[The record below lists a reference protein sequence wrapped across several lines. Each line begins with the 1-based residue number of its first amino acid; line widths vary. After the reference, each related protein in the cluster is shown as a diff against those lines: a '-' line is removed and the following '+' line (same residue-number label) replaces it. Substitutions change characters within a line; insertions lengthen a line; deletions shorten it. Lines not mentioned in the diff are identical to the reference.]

1 MTTITSNLYSTKAF
15 SEHPIALWAIDEDV
29 SFLSLITDEDRDFI
43 NWDQLNNASAVT
55 ASSVAGAPFEDSIF
69 STITILSASSGPAE
83 AFSET
88 IFNPINLNEYQENFG
103 ISFFINTNCT
113 DVDRYEFG
121 YRYFDNFAGNW
132 VEETLES
139 YDRRF
144 NTWIR
149 LSGTFTPP
157 RENTNAQL
165 IFRAYANDGSINY
178 DFTMNGLAVGQWSE
192 TTSYLS
198 LGAESASTTLG
209 YDGVPAFEYGL
220 QESSGYYFVED
231 GRLLAVNEGIPLV
244 FGSQN
249 STKII
254 PSASA
259 NPSIAFPAY
268 GFLHNSGKYKN
279 YTVEFWARINP
290 ETIESRRIFGPLDT
304 DNGIYVR
311 DGVISLVIGSSIG
324 SHPVS
329 DWYRPMLIQI
339 VIREDTASLI
349 INGEKVFDIDYDVP
363 NIEFAET
370 NNWVGFYS
378 YPDITKFEIDSV
390 SIYPYP
396 MSVAAAKRR
405 FVWGEGTSS
414 PQTVSDSFKGQNA
427 YINFSN
433 AGYTVNKTYPDS
445 NFWNAGYY
453 DNLTATRTSIS
464 SPNYSLPEIF
474 LGEKTVNELYAD
486 NKIVNELEGDT
497 FFTFRP
503 HVSASTYVSN
513 GTKWTEPSYLLFDSL
528 GIVERLASVFGVFSV
543 KDPGPYQPLLTF
555 KNTNTLD
562 TLKIY
567 YQSGVIYYSFNDQ
580 ILTTQEVDVVFDNY
594 GYDYNYN
601 FGFIALQEYSFAVGF
616 NIKTFV
622 ENFGYQVS
630 RFFKSINDVQLY
642 VGGDGTSTFTGKI
655 HSISLSNRK
664 NNTEVSDKFLE
675 NGTVDYLEYEDLTN
689 HYATYTLVPMIRYGR
704 FFLDISISAQWEE
717 YFPLTTFAGYV
728 SDIDGSTYYDIDYL
742 QINMGY
748 PSVTERV
755 AQITQNLGWTY
766 AELKSNYSVPI
777 QKSYEALDN
786 AILTGYS
793 NYNDLKN
800 NNIVEY
806 VLNTEKSS
814 LRAFLTFQSL
824 FDGANKPLS
833 EFPYTRDVIDCCFI
847 DAPQENTTTEP
858 YRAYQTKFEF
868 VDDVIVY
875 PPKNV
880 DFKEIAMVVHF
891 DIKQDGILSNPIK
904 VRDFEIASRA
914 LNRNQVSPIQT
925 ESGIPL
931 YPYVKSGIYLD
942 YKENNPVKISKARYP
957 YLYLTETSGIK
968 ALGRYTNDKE
978 YGIAMPINQSQKSSL
993 RVGSFQL
1000 WAKYDFPE
1008 FSFVPYEI
1016 FNIESRTRNIEF
1028 VITAD
1033 SSGRRGVISARDK
1046 TTKIVEERLTFYQN
1060 GIPVK
1065 NPIVEIGQWN
1075 AIGIEFD
1082 EPLNFNNRIGYL
1094 NLYRGMIFNN
1104 IAYYETTGLGERIAT
1119 SQRIWLR
1126 VLTEDGSGNYTWAY
1140 WAVDPF
1146 SLQDRSW
1153 RDVALISEKR
1163 IFDITQRE
1171 IYNAFAGT
1179 NRIVVDDGTSLSID
1193 SDQLTVISSAS
1204 WTRFSG
1210 KPA

>member
-1 MTTITSNLYSTKAF
+1 MATITSNLYSTKAF
-15 SEHPIALWAIDEDV
+15 SEHPIALWALDEDV

-43 NWDQLNNASAVT
+43 NWGQLNNASAVT
-55 ASSVAGAPFEDSIF
+55 ASTIAGAPFEDSIF

-88 IFNPINLNEYQENFG
+88 IFNPINLNEFQENFA

-149 LSGTFTPP
+149 LTGTFTPP
-157 RENTNAQL
+157 RESTIAQL

-178 DFTMNGLAVGQWSE
+178 DFTMNGLSVGQWSE
-192 TTSYLS
+192 KSSYLS
-198 LGAESASTTLG
+198 LGAQSASTVLG
-209 YDGVPAFEYGL
+209 YDGIPAFEYGI
-220 QESSGYYFVED
+220 QESSGYYFVEG
-231 GRLLAVNEGIPLV
+231 GRLLAINEGIPLV

-254 PSASA
+254 ASASA
-259 NPSIAFPAY
+259 NPSLAVPGY
-268 GFLHNSGKYKN
+268 GFLHEDGKYKN
-279 YTVEFWARINP
+279 YTVEFWARLNP
-290 ETIESRRIFGPLDT
+290 ETLESRRIFGPLDT
-304 DNGIYVR
+304 DNGVYVR
-311 DGVISLVIGSSIG
+311 DGVISLVIGNSIG

-329 DWYRPMLIQI
+329 DWYRPMLIQV
-339 VIREDTASLI
+339 VIRDDTASMI
-349 INGEKVFDIDYDVP
+349 INGEKVFDIDYDV
-363 NIEFAET
+363 NNTIFGQT
-370 NNWVGFYS
+370 NDWLGFYS
-378 YPDITKFEIDSV
+378 YSDITKFEIDSV
-390 SIYPYP
+390 SIYSYP
-396 MSVAAAKRR
+396 MAVEVAKRR
-405 FVWGEGTSS
+405 FVWGQGTSS
-414 PQTVSDSFKGQNA
+414 PQNISDSFKGQNA

-445 NFWNAGYY
+445 NLWSAGYY
-453 DNLTATRTSIS
+453 DNLAATRTSIS

-474 LGEKTVNELYAD
+474 LGEKTLNELYAD
-486 NKIVNELEGDT
+486 NKIVNELEGDE

-503 HVSASTYVSN
+503 HVSASTYVSE
-513 GTKWTEPSYLLFDSL
+513 GTKWTEPSYLLFESL
-528 GIVERLASVFGVFSV
+528 GFIDRLTSVYGVFST
-543 KDPGPYQPLLTF
+543 KNLIGYYPLMIF
-555 KNTNTLD
+555 KNNETLD
-562 TLKIY
+562 TLSIYLENGIIY
-567 YQSGVIYYSFNDQ
+567 YNFNGEVLTQQEPEYISGEYQY
-580 ILTTQEVDVVFDNY
+580 NY
-594 GYDYNYN
+594 GSYTPVPVD
-601 FGFIALQEYSFAVGF
+601 EYPMAVGI
-616 NIKTFV
+616 NIKNFV
-622 ENFGYQVS
+622 SEFGYQVS
-630 RFFKSINDVQLY
+630 RFFKSINNVQLY
-642 VGGDGTSTFTGKI
+642 IGGNGVETFSGKI
-655 HSISLSNRK
+655 HSIGFSNRN
-664 NNTEVSDKFLE
+664 NNTEISDLFLE
-675 NGTVDYLEYEDLTN
+675 NGTVIYSEYEELEN
-689 HYATYTLVPMIRYGR
+689 HYATYTLVPLIRYNR

-717 YFPLTTFAGYV
+717 YFPLSTFAGYV
-728 SDIDGSTYYDIDYL
+728 DDFDGKKYYDLDYL

-748 PSVTERV
+748 PSITERI

-766 AELKSNYSVPI
+766 AELKSTYSVPV

-786 AILTGYS
+786 AILTGYT
-793 NYNDLKN
+793 NYNDLKF

-814 LRAFLTFQSL
+814 LRAYLTFQSL

-833 EFPYTRDVIDCCFI
+833 DFPYTKDLIDCCFV
-847 DAPQENTTTEP
+847 DASEENTFSEP

-868 VDDVIVY
+868 IDDVVVY

-891 DIKQDGILSNPIK
+891 DIKQQGILSNPIK
-904 VRDFEIASRA
+904 VRDLEIASRA
-914 LNRNQVSPIQT
+914 LDRNQVNPIQT

-942 YKENNPVKISKARYP
+942 YKEKNPIKISKSRYP
-957 YLYLTETSGIK
+957 YLYLTDNSGVK

-978 YGIAMPINQSQKSSL
+978 YGIAMPINQSQKSFL

-1016 FNIESRTRNIEF
+1016 FSIEGKTRNIEF
-1028 VITAD
+1028 VVAAD
-1033 SSGRRGVISARDK
+1033 SSGRRGIVSARDK
-1046 TTKIVEERLTFYQN
+1046 ITKIVEERLTFYQN

-1065 NPIVEIGQWN
+1065 NPIVEIGEWS

-1082 EPLNFNNRIGYL
+1082 DPIEFNNFTGYL
-1094 NLYRGMIFNN
+1094 NLYRGMVFNN
-1104 IAYYETTGLGERIAT
+1104 IAYYETSGLGERIAT
-1119 SQRIWLR
+1119 TQRIWLR

-1146 SLQDRSW
+1146 TFQEKSW

-1163 IFDITQRE
+1163 VFDITQGD
-1171 IYNAFAGT
+1171 IYDSFAGT
-1179 NRIVVDDGTSLSID
+1179 NRIIVDDGTSLSID
-1193 SDQLTVISSAS
+1193 SDQLTIISGAS